1 MSEGCVAERPST
13 RGAQVAAVGVDTAD
27 VGEVGRSLDAYADR
41 YRDFL
46 LSPRERAEQAGLTG
60 RALVLDTAR
69 RWAAKE
75 AVTKVLGPSDADPW
89 PWRHIEVV
97 GDARRPTVRL
107 HGRPRELA
115 DRLEIHE
122 LVVEA
127 PVEAPDL
134 PRRSTYLTD
143 TITVTAVGLRP
154 DRTADQPTPPQE
166 GTP

>member
-1 MSEGCVAERPST
+1 M
-13 RGAQVAAVGVDTAD
+13 
-27 VGEVGRSLDAYADR
+27 
-41 YRDFL
+41 
-46 LSPRERAEQAGLTG
+46 
-60 RALVLDTAR
+60 
-69 RWAAKE
+69 
-75 AVTKVLGPSDADPW
+75 LGPSDADPW

-154 DRTADQPTPPQE
+154 ARTADQPTPPQE